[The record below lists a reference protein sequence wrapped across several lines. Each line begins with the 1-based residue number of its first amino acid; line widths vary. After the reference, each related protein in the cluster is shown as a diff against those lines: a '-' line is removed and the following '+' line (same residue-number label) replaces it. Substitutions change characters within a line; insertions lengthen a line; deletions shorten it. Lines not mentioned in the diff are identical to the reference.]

1 MATTPRPAAS
11 GANRATRRAS
21 TKAKPAA
28 TKTAAA
34 KSAPKKATAAAEDL
48 TPEEPKS
55 TAHMTLA
62 ELDAEVAEIPDLEP
76 FTFDTVGDGNEE
88 DIITIGSPGDIPYAV
103 ASSGNLDSIFSHAMT
118 DENWE
123 KFIDADLTSAQAG
136 ILFAMWR
143 RHYGMGSQGE

>member
-1 MATTPRPAAS
+1 GTAARPGGT

-28 TKTAAA
+28 AKTTTA

-48 TPEEPKS
+48 APEEPKS
-55 TAHMTLA
+55 AAHMNLA

-103 ASSGNLDSIFSHAMT
+103 
-118 DENWE
+118 
-123 KFIDADLTSAQAG
+123 
-136 ILFAMWR
+136 
-143 RHYGMGSQGE
+143 GSRGSL

>member
-1 MATTPRPAAS
+1 P
-11 GANRATRRAS
+11 RRAS
-21 TKAKPAA
+21 PAA
-28 TKTAAA
+28 TPAAA
-34 KSAPKKATAAAEDL
+34 NTAPADSAPKKATAAAEDL
-48 TPEEPKS
+48 PPEEPTP
-55 TAHMTLA
+55 TAHMALA

-123 KFIDADLTSAQAG
+123 KFIAADIT
-136 ILFAMWR
+136 
-143 RHYGMGSQGE
+143 

>member
-1 MATTPRPAAS
+1 MATTSRPGAT

-28 TKTAAA
+28 AKTTTA

-48 TPEEPKS
+48 APEEPKS
-55 TAHMTLA
+55 AAHMTLA

-103 ASSGNLDSIFSHAMT
+103 ASSGNLDSIFAHAMT